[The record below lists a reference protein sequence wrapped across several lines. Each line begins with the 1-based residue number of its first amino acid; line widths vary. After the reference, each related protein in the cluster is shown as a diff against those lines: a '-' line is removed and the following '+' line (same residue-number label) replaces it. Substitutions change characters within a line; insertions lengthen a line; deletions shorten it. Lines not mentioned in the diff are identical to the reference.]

1 MTELNTYAGGCHCG
15 HVRYQAQADLD
26 HVLSCNCSICTQRG
40 LLLTFLP
47 AEQFHLE
54 SGGEDLTEYRFNKH
68 RIQHLF
74 CPVCG
79 IEAFA
84 RGKGP
89 EGSETIALNVRS
101 IDGVDVSKLQP
112 KSFDGRSL

>member
-1 MTELNTYAGGCHCG
+1 LSEPKTQTGGCHCG
-15 HVRYQAQADLD
+15 HVRYQAQANLE

-47 AEQFHLE
+47 AAQFHLG
-54 SGGEDLTEYRFNKH
+54 SGGDDLVEYRFNKH
-68 RIQHLF
+68 VIRHLF

-84 RGKGP
+84 RGTAPDGT
-89 EGSETIALNVRS
+89 ETIALNVRT
-101 IDGVDVSKLQP
+101 IDGIDVSTLKPQ
-112 KSFDGRSL
+112 SYDGRSK